1 MSVSAWRKSI
11 ERKRGPANMPDT
23 ALVPYTAEQD
33 ITLIETW
40 IRTKRSAHTQ
50 RAYRRDID
58 AFYAFTGKRLADVT
72 LPDIQDYA
80 DTLKHYEPSSQ
91 ARMLAAVKSL
101 CTFAKDTGAIG
112 FNVGKAQP
120 LPQGKDK
127 LAQRILSQA
136 QVQRLLYEAERG
148 GNERNHVMLLL
159 LYGSGIRC
167 AELCNL
173 QWCDVQETS
182 TGGQITV
189 LGKQQKTR
197 SIALHP
203 TVWLALRD
211 FQPAEASPTDYVFP
225 SRQETRRNGKPSRRL
240 TESQVWRIVTTIAK
254 RAGIKAST
262 HWLRHAH
269 ATHAMEK
276 HTPLKVIQETLGH
289 ADLRTPARYQHVR
302 PETSSSL
309 ALDL

>member
-1 MSVSAWRKSI
+1 MTELI
-11 ERKRGPANMPDT
+11 
-23 ALVPYTAEQD
+23 PYKAEQD
-33 ITLIETW
+33 TTLIDTW
-40 IRTKRSAHTQ
+40 LRTNCSAHTQ
-50 RAYRRDID
+50 RAYWRDIN
-58 AFYAFTGKRLADVT
+58 AFYGFTGKRLADVT
-72 LPDIQDYA
+72 LVDIQAYCDELA
-80 DTLKHYEPSSQ
+80 SRGYEPSTQ

-112 FNVGKAQP
+112 FNVGAAQP

-136 QVQRLLYEAERG
+136 QVQRMLYVAEKS
-148 GNERNHVMLLL
+148 GNTRNHMMLLL

-173 QWCDVQETS
+173 QWSDVQETS
-182 TGGQITV
+182 QGGQITV
-189 LGKQQKTR
+189 LGKRQKTR

-203 TVWLALRD
+203 TVWRALQAYRSVEVSLD
-211 FQPAEASPTDYVFP
+211 SYVIE
-225 SRQETRRNGKPSRRL
+225 SRQLSRRRDKPSRRL
-240 TESQVWRIVTTIAK
+240 SESQVWRIVSTIA
-254 RAGIKAST
+254 RQAGIKAST

-276 HTPLKVIQETLGH
+276 NTPLKVIQETLGH
-289 ADLRTPARYQHVR
+289 ADLRTPARYQHVS

>member
-1 MSVSAWRKSI
+1 MTELI
-11 ERKRGPANMPDT
+11 
-23 ALVPYTAEQD
+23 PYEAEQD
-33 ITLIETW
+33 TMLIETW
-40 IRTKRSAHTQ
+40 LRTKRSQHTQ
-50 RAYRRDID
+50 RAYRRDIA
-58 AFYAFTGKRLADVT
+58 AFYAFTGKRLSDVT

-80 DTLKHYEPSSQ
+80 DSLARYEPSTQ

-136 QVQRLLYEAERG
+136 QVQRLLYVAETS
-148 GNERNHVMLLL
+148 GNTRNHVMLLL

-173 QWCDVQETS
+173 QWMDVQETAF
-182 TGGQITV
+182 GGQITV
-189 LGKQQKTR
+189 LGKRQKTR

-203 TVWLALRD
+203 TVWRALQNYR
-211 FQPAEASPTDYVFP
+211 PGEASSSDYVFQ
-225 SRQETRRNGKPSRRL
+225 SRQRSIRAGKPSRRL
-240 TESQVWRIVTTIAK
+240 AESQVWRIVTTIAK
-254 RAGIKAST
+254 QAGLKAST

-289 ADLRTPARYQHVR
+289 ADLRTPARYQHAR

>member
-1 MSVSAWRKSI
+1 MDTSLI
-11 ERKRGPANMPDT
+11 PLPDL
-23 ALVPYTAEQD
+23 AQD
-33 ITLIETW
+33 STIVREWL
-40 IRTKRSAHTQ
+40 RSKRSPHTQ
-50 RAYRRDID
+50 RAYLQDITL
-58 AFYAFTGKRLADVT
+58 FYEQVGKPLDQVT
-72 LPDIQDYA
+72 LTDLQDYA
-80 DTLKHYEPSSQ
+80 DYLRDEKRLEVSTR

-101 CTFAKDTGAIG
+101 LTFAKNTGRSR
-112 FNVGKAQP
+112 FNVGTALQ
-120 LPQGKDK
+120 LPQGKDT

-136 QVQRLLYEAERG
+136 QVQRMLYVAEKS

-173 QWCDVQETS
+173 QWMDVQETS

-189 LGKQQKTR
+189 LGKRQKTR

-203 TVWLALRD
+203 TVWQALQAFRPRD
-211 FQPAEASPTDYVFP
+211 VKPEAYVFQ
-225 SRQETRRNGKPSRRL
+225 SRQISRRAGKLSRRL
-240 TESQVWRIVTTIAK
+240 SEVQVWRIVTTIAK
-254 RAGIKAST
+254 KAGIKAST

-276 HTPLKVIQETLGH
+276 NTPLKVIQETLGH
-289 ADLRTPARYQHVR
+289 ADLRTPSRYQHVR

>member
-1 MSVSAWRKSI
+1 M
-11 ERKRGPANMPDT
+11 N
-23 ALVPYTAEQD
+23 ALVPYQQPSIYVTRPVLTPEED
-33 ITLIETW
+33 ETV
-40 IRTKRSAHTQ
+40 IREWLRSKRSAHT
-50 RAYRRDID
+50 RKAYGRDI
-58 AFYAFTGKRLADVT
+58 AVFYAYVRKSLKDVT
-72 LPDIQDYA
+72 LTDIQDYA
-80 DTLKHYEPSSQ
+80 DELASRGYEPSTQ
-91 ARMLAAVKSL
+91 ARMLAVVKSL

-136 QVQRLLYEAERG
+136 QVQRMLYEAEKSG
-148 GNERNHVMLLL
+148 SQRNHVMLLL

-182 TGGQITV
+182 QGGQITV
-189 LGKQQKTR
+189 LGKRQKTR

-203 TVWLALRD
+203 TVWAALQAFRPGD
-211 FQPAEASPTDYVFP
+211 AGDDEYVFQ
-225 SRQETRRNGKPSRRL
+225 SRQTSMRNDKPSRRL

-276 HTPLKVIQETLGH
+276 NTPLKVIQETLGH

-302 PETSSSL
+302 PEYSSSL
-309 ALDL
+309 SLDL